1 MTSDAW
7 IRTKS
12 IELDI
17 PFSHILSAFILELT
31 AQLFATDK
39 EARDFWLCNR
49 EAIGLDV
56 YRKKV

>member
-17 PFSHILSAFILELT
+17 PFSHILSAYILELT

-39 EARDFWLCNR
+39 EATLQVRSSWESSSPL
-49 EAIGLDV
+49 
-56 YRKKV
+56 